1 VMAMSLFRLSQ
12 FHMCE
17 IQRGDA
23 GTGNYML
30 RSGIARVTTTD
41 ADHADPGSPSSIVDR
56 LIDAAHPPPAAVD
69 STELTQS
76 DPPQAT
82 NSNTISE
89 DETTDVPVATAKM
102 PAGEAL
108 TVRERAAA
116 VINNGKIELYY
127 KLGVFTVIGTSDPQ
141 VVRLFPQASCSCA
154 IMT

>member
-1 VMAMSLFRLSQ
+1 MSLFRLSQ
-12 FHMCE
+12 FPMCE
-17 IQRGDA
+17 IQRRHA

-30 RSGIARVTTTD
+30 RSGIARVTTD

-56 LIDAAHPPPAAVD
+56 LIVAAHPPPAAID

-102 PAGEAL
+102 PAREAAAL
-108 TVRERAAA
+108 TVHER
-116 VINNGKIELYY
+116 GR
-127 KLGVFTVIGTSDPQ
+127 FH
-141 VVRLFPQASCSCA
+141 
-154 IMT
+154 